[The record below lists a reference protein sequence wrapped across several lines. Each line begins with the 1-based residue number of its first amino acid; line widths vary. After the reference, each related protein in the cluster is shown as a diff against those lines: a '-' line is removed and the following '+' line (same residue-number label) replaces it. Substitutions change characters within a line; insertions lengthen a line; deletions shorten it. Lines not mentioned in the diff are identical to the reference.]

1 MSRAYFTITYL
12 PENCDVT
19 LLAGRCI
26 GILHG
31 FMNRRSCNHI
41 GVSFPKWT
49 DKHLGNQIAFVS
61 EDKTALKN
69 LSQQNYFEMMA
80 HDKLFEISAIK
91 PVPVDAPEVQ
101 IIRDHSLDKLFMG
114 EKRRRMERAKRRAEA
129 RGEEYIPQYVPIDT
143 EISAFH
149 KIPIA
154 SKSNQNDFVLHL
166 RLEPTDSIQN
176 TYNSYGFATNE
187 EHKGSVPQ
195 LAF

>member
-1 MSRAYFTITYL
+1 MSRDYFTITYL
-12 PENCDVT
+12 PANCDVT

-31 FMNRRSCNHI
+31 FMSKRSCNHV

-80 HDKLFEISAIK
+80 HDRLFEVSTIK
-91 PVPVDAPEVQ
+91 PVPADATEVR
-101 IIRDHSLDKLFMG
+101 IIRDQSLGKLFMG

-129 RGEEYIPQYVPIDT
+129 RGEEYIPQYASNDL
-143 EISAFH
+143 EISTFH
-149 KIPIA
+149 KIPIT

-166 RLEPTDSIQN
+166 RLESTDSIQN
-176 TYNSYGFATNE
+176 TFNSYGFATNKE
-187 EHKGSVPQ
+187 YKGSVP
-195 LAF
+195 LLSF

>member
-12 PENCDVT
+12 PTNGDVT

-31 FMNRRSCNHI
+31 FMNKRSCNHI

-61 EDKTALKN
+61 EDKAALKN
-69 LSQQNYFEMMA
+69 LRHQNYFEMMT

-91 PVPVDAPEVQ
+91 PVPADATEVR
-101 IIRDHSLDKLFMG
+101 IIRDQSLGKLFMG
-114 EKRRRMERAKRRAEA
+114 EKRRRMERANRRAEA
-129 RGEEYIPQYVPIDT
+129 RGEEYIPQYVPNDS

-149 KIPIA
+149 KIPIV
-154 SKSNQNDFVLHL
+154 SKSNRNDFVLHL
-166 RLEPTDSIQN
+166 RLELANSIQN
-176 TYNSYGFATNE
+176 TFNSYGFATNE
-187 EHKGSVPQ
+187 EYKGSVPL

>member
-1 MSRAYFTITYL
+1 MSRVYFTITYL

-31 FMNRRSCNHI
+31 FMNKRSYNHI

-61 EDKTALKN
+61 EDKAALKN
-69 LSQQNYFEMMA
+69 LSQQNYFEMMT
-80 HDKLFEISAIK
+80 HDKLFEMSALK
-91 PVPVDAPEVQ
+91 PVPVDTPEVQ
-101 IIRDHSLDKLFMG
+101 IIRDQSLGKLFIG

-129 RGEEYIPQYVPIDT
+129 RGEEYIPQYVPSDT
-143 EISAFH
+143 EISTFH

-166 RLEPTDSIQN
+166 RLEQADSIQN
-176 TYNSYGFATNE
+176 MYNSYGFATNKE
-187 EHKGSVPQ
+187 YKGSVP
-195 LAF
+195 LLTY